1 MPWFGVVEIDQP
13 SGTVTFLFSDIEG
26 STPLWDQHHD
36 DMETATARHDAILQ
50 GVIEARGGYVFTTAG
65 DEFAASFSRAA
76 DAIEAAVEIQSA
88 LAAEPFSATTPIRV
102 RMGLHTGDAV
112 ERDGDYFGPAVIRA
126 ARLMGMAHGGQ
137 ILLSGPTADIA
148 LASVPGGSTI
158 KPRGEVQLKGLG
170 RAERVSE
177 LCHPGSDREYPE
189 FAPSGRTRGRL
200 PRFTD
205 ELIGR
210 VADIDRVVTLL
221 EDAPLVTLVGPG
233 GVGKTRLSIEVG
245 DQLLDRYPDGS
256 WLVELASVTK
266 ADSVDQVLAEVL
278 GVQEVGDR
286 TLTASIVGALGGRQ
300 LLLILDNCEH
310 VVDAVVDLV
319 EALLVGCQGVAI
331 LASSRE
337 ALGLRGERVCP
348 VDPLAL
354 PEVGQAAAD
363 SAAVQLFVERWSASD
378 PTAMIDDG
386 TIATVAEICKR
397 LDGMPLAIE
406 LAAAR
411 VRGLGIES
419 LAERLDGALRLLRSN
434 RGEDRHRTLRAVV
447 SWSFDRLEPHLRDL
461 LCRAGVFAGGFT
473 LDSAETVLA
482 FGGLD
487 ELDVADGV
495 AELVDKSM
503 IQVLDTPLGK
513 RHRLLETM
521 RQFGNEHIRVEDRA
535 VVERRFTESM
545 ANLAASIDIG
555 LSGPDPRSWFDKGA
569 AEFDNF
575 REACRLGLEHGWHE
589 QTATILLSL
598 TEFAMRRIV
607 GEVFVLMAE
616 LGRRLPAGHELELR
630 VMAAAVFNAH
640 TRGDTALAEQFF
652 ARFESVESATPD
664 QIEPEVLAQFGTAYW
679 MLGRT
684 DRAIDLQRTALD
696 RFETE
701 GKMHRAAFTLSTLSM
716 AQDAVDR
723 EEARRSAERAVALGE
738 SLDAPNVLC
747 SGLLSLTGVQAHH
760 DHATARVTAARLVT
774 TAQHAGA
781 LWFEATGT
789 RLEGHIASRAGD
801 LNESSEIFAKALDLN
816 GVGDFGELLW
826 YTVLNVVEHLDRAGL
841 YEDAALALGAFS
853 RAPGASRDQL
863 VTRAVDRLAER
874 LRNDLVGGVYDEWFE
889 RGTELAT
896 GELLIH
902 LDGVLRKHPRDVKR
916 AHR

>member
-1 MPWFGVVEIDQP
+1 
-13 SGTVTFLFSDIEG
+13 
-26 STPLWDQHHD
+26 
-36 DMETATARHDAILQ
+36 
-50 GVIEARGGYVFTTAG
+50 
-65 DEFAASFSRAA
+65 
-76 DAIEAAVEIQSA
+76 
-88 LAAEPFSATTPIRV
+88 
-102 RMGLHTGDAV
+102 MGLHTGDAV

-126 ARLMGMAHGGQ
+126 ARLMSMAHGGQ

-148 LASVPGGSTI
+148 RTSLPGGSTI
-158 KPRGEVQLKGLG
+158 EPRGDVQLKGLG
-170 RAERVSE
+170 RAERVNE
-177 LCHPGSDREYPE
+177 LRHAGSDREYPE
-189 FAPSGRTRGRL
+189 FAARGRTRGRL

-221 EDAPLVTLVGPG
+221 ADAPLVTLVGPG
-233 GVGKTRLSIEVG
+233 GVGKSRLSIEGG

-256 WLVELASVTK
+256 WLVELASVAS
-266 ADSVDQVLAEVL
+266 ADSVDQALAEVL

-286 TLTASIVGALGGRQ
+286 TLTESIVGALGGRQ

-310 VVDAVVDLV
+310 VVDAVTDLV
-319 EALLVGCQGVAI
+319 EALLVGCDGVAI

-354 PEVGQAAAD
+354 PGVGQPAAD
-363 SAAVQLFVERWSASD
+363 AAAVQLFIERWSASE
-378 PTAMIDDG
+378 PTATIDDESIA
-386 TIATVAEICKR
+386 TIAKICVR

-411 VRGLGIES
+411 VRGLGIEG
-419 LAERLDGALRLLRSN
+419 LAERLDGALRLLRSS

-447 SWSFDRLEPHLRDL
+447 AWSFDRLEPHLQDL
-461 LCRAGVFAGGFT
+461 LCRAGVFAGGFS
-473 LDSAETVLA
+473 LESAEAVLA

-503 IQVLDTPLGK
+503 IQILDTPLGR

-521 RQFGNEHIRVEDRA
+521 RQFGTEHIGDNDRN
-535 VVERRFTESM
+535 VVERRFTEHM
-545 ANLAASIDIG
+545 GDLAASIDAG
-555 LSGPDPRSWFDKGA
+555 LNEPDPLSWYHKGA

-575 REACRLGLEHGWHE
+575 REACRLGLERGWHE
-589 QTATILLSL
+589 QTAAILLSL
-598 TEFAMRRIV
+598 GEFGQRRIL

-616 LGRRLPAGHELELR
+616 LAKRLPAGHELELS

-640 TRGDTALAEQFF
+640 TRGETALAEQFF
-652 ARFESVESATPD
+652 ARFESVESVAPD
-664 QIEPEVLAQFGTAYW
+664 RIEPYVLLQFGTAYW
-679 MLGRT
+679 MRGRT
-684 DRAIDLQRTALD
+684 DRAIDLQRTAAARLEAD
-696 RFETE
+696 GRL
-701 GKMHRAAFTLSTLSM
+701 HRAAYALSTLSM

-723 EEARRSAERAVALGE
+723 EAARHSAGRAVELAE
-738 SLDAPNVLC
+738 SLDSPNVLC
-747 SGLLSLTGVQAHH
+747 SGLLSLTGVQPHD

-801 LNESSEIFAKALDLN
+801 LHQASEIFADALDLN
-816 GVGDFGELLW
+816 GVGDFGDLLW
-826 YTVLNVVEHLDRAGL
+826 YTVLNVVEHLGRARL

-853 RAPGASRDQL
+853 GAPGASRDQL
-863 VTRAVDRLAER
+863 VTRAVDRIAER
-874 LRNDLVGGVYDEWFE
+874 LRDEVAGHAYDEWFE
-889 RGTELAT
+889 RGAEVAT

-902 LDGVLRKHPRDVKR
+902 LDEVLRKHAL
-916 AHR
+916 AHG